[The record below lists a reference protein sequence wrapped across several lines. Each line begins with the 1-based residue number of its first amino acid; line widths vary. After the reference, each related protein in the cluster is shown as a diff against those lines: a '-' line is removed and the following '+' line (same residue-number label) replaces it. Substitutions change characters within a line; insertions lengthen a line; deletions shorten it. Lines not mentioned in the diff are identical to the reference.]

1 MPLHSKKPE
10 NDDAPY
16 WYGLNGELGWIRL
29 GANENGIT
37 SAIFR
42 DYDPGRSETIP
53 GHLQACIDQVK
64 EYLAGHRKTFELPL
78 RPAGTEFQ
86 IGVWNALQGIAFGTT
101 RSYLDV
107 AMALNNRKA
116 VRAVGA
122 ANGSNP
128 ISIIVPCHRV
138 IGANGDLTGYGGEI
152 WRKKWLLAHEQKVLY
167 GTQASLF

>member
-1 MPLHSKKPE
+1 MPLHSKLPE
-10 NDDAPY
+10 TDDAPY
-16 WYGLNGELGWIRL
+16 WLGLQGELGWLRL
-29 GANENGIT
+29 AADDRGIT
-37 SAIFR
+37 SVIFR
-42 DYDPGRSETIP
+42 DSDPGQSESIP
-53 GHLQACIDQVK
+53 PHLQDCATQLT
-64 EYLAGHRKTFELPL
+64 EYLAGRRTTFDLPL

-86 IGVWNALQGIAFGTT
+86 IGVWNALQGIPYGAT

-107 AMALNNRKA
+107 ALALKNRKA

-138 IGANGDLTGYGGEI
+138 IASNGDLTGYGGEI